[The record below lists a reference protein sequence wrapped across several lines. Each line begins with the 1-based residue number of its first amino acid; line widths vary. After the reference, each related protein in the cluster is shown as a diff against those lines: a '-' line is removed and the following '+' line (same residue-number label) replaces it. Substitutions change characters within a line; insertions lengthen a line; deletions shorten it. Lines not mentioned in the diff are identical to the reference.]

1 MGAHLNLKKA
11 SLAGVIIALGIV
23 FGDIGTSP
31 LYTIN
36 AIVRDKVISEL
47 LVIGGISCIIWTLTL
62 QTTIKYVILT
72 LRADNNG
79 EGGIFSLYAL
89 VRRHAKWIVFFAMIG
104 GAALL
109 ADGLI
114 TPPITVTS
122 AIEGLGLPHKP
133 TLGLVFII
141 ISGIFFMQ
149 QFGTQSI
156 GKLFGPIMV
165 IWFLMMAVTG
175 ILHMGDNLKIFY
187 AFNPYYA
194 IKLLTVYP
202 QGFWLLGAVFLC
214 TTGAEALYSD
224 LGHVGRDNIRA
235 SWIFVKI
242 CLILNYIGQGS
253 FLLSNYNNKVLPDG
267 VNLFFSLVPEGPF
280 RIAAITI
287 ATFAAIIAS
296 QALISGSFT
305 LVNEAI
311 KLNLWPKMK
320 INFPTT
326 ERGQLFIPGINTF
339 LYIGCMVVVWFFG
352 SSAAMEGAYGL
363 SITITMIMTSLL
375 LSFYLFTLRVPRIW
389 IALYLVLYLSIE
401 ISFLIANL
409 SKFPPPHNGFVTVFL
424 AGAIFS
430 IMFMWFR
437 ARKIKNRYVEFVR
450 LEDYVPI
457 IQELS
462 NDRTIPKYATHLVYM
477 TSANFN
483 KEIEHKIIFS
493 ILYKKPK
500 RADIYWFVHVDVV
513 DEPYTMDYVVQT
525 VIPNEII
532 RVEFRLGFRVEHKI
546 QMMFKKV
553 VEDLVANKEVN
564 VTSRYESLS
573 KNNVRGDFRFI
584 VLEKFL
590 SRDNDLPIIDK
601 IIMRGYFI
609 LKKLSLSE
617 ERSFGLDQSDVTT
630 EKFPLIVSKTND
642 IKLHRIGE

>member
-1 MGAHLNLKKA
+1 MGTHIKKA
-11 SLAGVIIALGIV
+11 TFAGIIIALGIV

-31 LYTIN
+31 LYTMG
-36 AIVRDKVISEL
+36 AIVRGKVISEL
-47 LVIGGISCIIWTLTL
+47 LVIGGVSCIIWTLTL
-62 QTTIKYVILT
+62 QTTVKYVMLT
-72 LRADNNG
+72 LRADNKG
-79 EGGIFSLYAL
+79 EGGIFSLFAL

-122 AIEGLGLPHKP
+122 AIEGLELSPKL
-133 TLGLVFII
+133 TITTVLII
-141 ISGIFFMQ
+141 IGGIFFMQ
-149 QFGTQSI
+149 QFGTNSI

-165 IWFLMMAVTG
+165 AWFLLMAVLG
-175 ILHMGDNLKIFY
+175 ILHLGDNMRIFM

-194 IKLLTVYP
+194 IKLLIEYP
-202 QGFWLLGAVFLC
+202 HGFWLLGAVFLC

-224 LGHVGRDNIRA
+224 LGHVGRANIRA
-235 SWIFVKI
+235 SWTFVKI
-242 CLILNYIGQGS
+242 CLLLNYIGQGS
-253 FLLSNYNNKVLPDG
+253 YLLQNYLGRQYTGDTSV
-267 VNLFFSLVPEGPF
+267 FFALAPEGPA
-280 RIAAITI
+280 RVAAIVV
-287 ATFAAIIAS
+287 ATLAAVIAS

-326 ERGQLFIPGINTF
+326 ERGQLFIPGINF
-339 LYIGCMVVVWFFG
+339 VLWLGCSVVVLFFQT
-352 SSAAMEGAYGL
+352 SANMEGAYGL

-375 LSFYLFTLRVPRIW
+375 LSFYLFTRRVPRAW
-389 IALYLVLYLSIE
+389 IAVYLAVYLTIE
-401 ISFLIANL
+401 FSFLIANL
-409 SKFPPPHNGFVTVFL
+409 EKFPYPHNGFVTVFI
-424 AGAIFS
+424 AGGIFGV
-430 IMFMWFR
+430 MFMWYK
-437 ARKIKNRYVEFVR
+437 ARRIKNRYVEFVR

-462 NDRTIPKYATHLVYM
+462 NDRSIPKYATHLVYM
-477 TSANFN
+477 TSANFS

-500 RADIYWFVHVDVV
+500 RADIYWFVHVDVM

-532 RVEFRLGFRVEHKI
+532 RIEFRLGFRVEHRI

-553 VEDLVANKEVN
+553 VEEMVANKEVN

-584 VLEKFL
+584 VMEKFL
-590 SRDNDLPIIDK
+590 SRDNALPFLDK
-601 IIMRGYFI
+601 LVMRGYFF
-609 LKKLSLSE
+609 LKKVSLSE
-617 ERSFGLDQSDVTT
+617 ERSFGLDQSDVTV
-630 EKFPLIVSKTND
+630 EKFPLLVSKATD
-642 IKLHRIGE
+642 MKLRRVGD

>member
-1 MGAHLNLKKA
+1 VGAHLKKA
-11 SLAGVIIALGIV
+11 SLAGIIIALGIV

-31 LYTIN
+31 LYTMN
-36 AIVRDKVISEL
+36 AIVRDKTISDL
-47 LVIGGISCIIWTLTL
+47 LVIGAVSCVIWTLTL

-79 EGGIFSLYAL
+79 EGGIFSLFAL

-122 AIEGLGLPHKP
+122 AIEGLDLQSER
-133 TLGLVFII
+133 TNMIVVLVII
-141 ISGIFFMQ
+141 AGIFFMQ

-165 IWFLMMAVTG
+165 LWFIMMAVTG
-175 ILHMGDNLKIFY
+175 TMHLGDNPHIFS
-187 AFNPYYA
+187 AFNPYWA
-194 IKLLTVYP
+194 IKLLTQYP
-202 QGFWLLGAVFLC
+202 QGFWLLGSVFLC

-224 LGHVGRDNIRA
+224 LGHVGKGNIRA
-235 SWIFVKI
+235 SWIFVKT

-253 FLLSNYNNKVLPDG
+253 WLLSHHKGGILHND
-267 VNLFFSLVPEGPF
+267 VNIFFALIPEGPW
-280 RIAAITI
+280 RIAAIII
-287 ATFAAIIAS
+287 ATLAAIIAS

-326 ERGQLFIPGINTF
+326 EKGQLFIPGINF
-339 LYIGCMVVVWFFG
+339 MLWLGCTAVVIFFQA

-389 IALYLVLYLSIE
+389 IGLYLAVYLSIE
-401 ISFLIANL
+401 FSFLIANL
-409 SKFPPPHNGFVTVFL
+409 SKFPPPHNGFVTVFI
-424 AGAIFS
+424 AGGIFS
-430 IMFMWFR
+430 IMFMWYR

-513 DEPYTMDYVVQT
+513 DEPYTMEYVVQT

-532 RVEFRLGFRVEHKI
+532 RIEFRLGFRVEHKI

-553 VEDLVANKEVN
+553 VEEMVANKEVN

-590 SRDNDLPIIDK
+590 SRDNALPIFDK

-617 ERSFGLDQSDVTT
+617 ERSFGLDMSDVTT

-642 IKLHRIGE
+642 IKLQRVGE

>member
-1 MGAHLNLKKA
+1 VGAHLKKA
-11 SLAGVIIALGIV
+11 SIAGIIIALGIV

-36 AIVRDKVISEL
+36 AIVRDKTITDL
-47 LVIGGISCIIWTLTL
+47 LVIGGVSCIIWTLTL

-89 VRRHAKWIVFFAMIG
+89 VRRHAKWIVFFAMVG

-122 AIEGLGLPHKP
+122 AIEGLDLNHNTTQGVVL
-133 TLGLVFII
+133 II
-141 ISGIFFMQ
+141 IAGIFFMQ

-165 IWFLMMAVTG
+165 LWFIMMACAGVMH
-175 ILHMGDNLKIFY
+175 IRDNGNIFN
-187 AFNPYYA
+187 AFNPYWA
-194 IKLLTVYP
+194 IKLLVFYP
-202 QGFWLLGAVFLC
+202 KGFWLLGAVFLC

-224 LGHVGRDNIRA
+224 LGHVGRDNIRV
-235 SWIFVKI
+235 SWIFVKA

-253 FLLSNYNNKVLPDG
+253 WLLSHYRGQKLPSS
-267 VNLFFSLVPEGPF
+267 VSVFFSLIPEGPW
-280 RIAAITI
+280 RIASIVI
-287 ATFAAIIAS
+287 ATLAAIIAS

-320 INFPTT
+320 VNFPTT
-326 ERGQLFIPGINTF
+326 EKGQLFIPGINF
-339 LYIGCMVVVWFFG
+339 LLWLGCSVVVIFFQAE
-352 SSAAMEGAYGL
+352 SAKMEGAYGL

-375 LSFYLFTLRVPRIW
+375 LSFYLFTLRVSRIW
-389 IALYLVLYLSIE
+389 IALYLMVYLTIE

-409 SKFPPPHNGFVTVFL
+409 SKFPPPHDGFVTVFI
-424 AGAIFS
+424 AGGIFA
-430 IMFMWFR
+430 IMFMWYR

-513 DEPYTMDYVVQT
+513 DEPYTMEYVVQT

-553 VEDLVANKEVN
+553 VEEMVANKEVN

-584 VLEKFL
+584 VMEKFL
-590 SRDNDLPIIDK
+590 SRDNDLPILDK
-601 IIMRGYFI
+601 IIMRCYFI

-642 IKLHRIGE
+642 IKLNRVGE